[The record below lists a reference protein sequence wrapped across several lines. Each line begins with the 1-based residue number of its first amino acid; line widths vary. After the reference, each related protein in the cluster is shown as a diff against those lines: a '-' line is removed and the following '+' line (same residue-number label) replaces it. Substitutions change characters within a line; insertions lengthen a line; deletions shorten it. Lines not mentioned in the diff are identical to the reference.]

1 MEISPVIYRAIDI
14 LKNSLGGIDIELL
27 SDQMYRKYG
36 MLGVTIE
43 FMGIKSFLGL
53 QTAEDILIYGQKLA
67 DRHVKLILNTAYAEL
82 T

>member
-1 MEISPVIYRAIDI
+1 MEISPVIHRAIDI

-27 SDQMYRKYG
+27 SDRMYRKYG
-36 MLGVTIE
+36 VLGVKIE
-43 FMGIKSFLGL
+43 FMGVKSFLGL
-53 QTAEDILIYGQKLA
+53 QTAEAILIYGQKLA